1 MQRAELQGHAEL
13 EGAEAVG
20 AERGNLLR
28 TEVPPYKEQEGNLR
42 KLGECGRRG
51 GGPPKLTACELHSLP
66 EASVFIFASIWV
78 SIFCHNRDEDNS
90 VGRISYVQTSILT
103 PDIHHVSHLCSS
115 GAGSVS
121 QGSCF
126 LPLKPPPSPTI
137 SNLPPPW
144 HVFPSLPPPLN
155 FVLVPRVC
163 RDWLLV
169 VMTTAIK
176 KASHVI

>member
-1 MQRAELQGHAEL
+1 MTVENHENLSGGVGGGVQRAELQGHAEL

-51 GGPPKLTACELHSLP
+51 RGPPKPTACELHSLP

-126 LPLKPPPSPTI
+126 LPLKPP
-137 SNLPPPW
+137 LP
-144 HVFPSLPPPLN
+144 HYL
-155 FVLVPRVC
+155 
-163 RDWLLV
+163 
-169 VMTTAIK
+169 
-176 KASHVI
+176 